1 MVPFDEVEPFVG
13 FVVSLVLGD
22 LPLAFVLGSST
33 LRGRIKSEE
42 KALCIAA
49 FSKFLALSLRSLF
62 FLLCSGS
69 ECNIGKRLGLSCQS
83 ASQSLSLHLTPVL
96 IFLTLAS
103 SVTYSNEVV
112 INGTGTSNISGLTF
126 SDGSKFRLFTSKG
139 HWRASSGDY
148 GLSDCY
154 GTLKNDKNDDV
165 QFEVFC
171 NMIAQDEEAFVMK
184 FYRNKGSQDVGTGKA
199 IIVDLSLIHI

>member
-1 MVPFDEVEPFVG
+1 MRPK
-13 FVVSLVLGD
+13 
-22 LPLAFVLGSST
+22 
-33 LRGRIKSEE
+33 IKKIFNFRE
-42 KALCIAA
+42 
-49 FSKFLALSLRSLF
+49 LF
-62 FLLCSGS
+62 FL
-69 ECNIGKRLGLSCQS
+69 I
-83 ASQSLSLHLTPVL
+83 
-96 IFLTLAS
+96 IFLNLDS

-112 INGTGTSNISGLTF
+112 INGTGTSNVSGLTF
-126 SDGSKFRLFTSKG
+126 SDGSKFRLFTSQG

-171 NMIAQDEEAFVMK
+171 SMVAQDEESFIMK

-199 IIVDLSLIHI
+199 VIVDTTKRFKYLLNADCNHAITYIKKDYFAIQKCKL

>member
-1 MVPFDEVEPFVG
+1 MR
-13 FVVSLVLGD
+13 SK
-22 LPLAFVLGSST
+22 
-33 LRGRIKSEE
+33 IK
-42 KALCIAA
+42 
-49 FSKFLALSLRSLF
+49 KFFNFRELF
-62 FLLCSGS
+62 FL
-69 ECNIGKRLGLSCQS
+69 I
-83 ASQSLSLHLTPVL
+83 

-112 INGTGTSNISGLTF
+112 INGTGTSNVSGLTF

-154 GTLKNDKNDDV
+154 GTLKNDENDDV

-171 NMIAQDEEAFVMK
+171 NMIAQDEENFVMK
-184 FYRNKGSQDVGTGKA
+184 FFRNKGSQDVGTGKA
-199 IIVDLSLIHI
+199 VIVDASERFKFLLNADCNHAITYIKNEYFGIQKCKISL

>member
-1 MVPFDEVEPFVG
+1 MKKLIMQPE
-13 FVVSLVLGD
+13 
-22 LPLAFVLGSST
+22 
-33 LRGRIKSEE
+33 IKKTFNIRE
-42 KALCIAA
+42 LL
-49 FSKFLALSLRSLF
+49 FL
-62 FLLCSGS
+62 
-69 ECNIGKRLGLSCQS
+69 
-83 ASQSLSLHLTPVL
+83 L

-103 SVTYSNEVV
+103 SLTYSNEFV
-112 INGTGTSNISGLTF
+112 INGTATSDVTGLTF

-154 GTLKNDKNDDV
+154 GTLENDKNDDI

-171 NMIAQDEEAFVMK
+171 SMIAQDEENFIMK

-199 IIVDLSLIHI
+199 VIVDASKRFKYLLNVKCNHAITYIKKDYFAIQKCKL